1 MTARMDLAISVFN
14 SITMLQRTVPAI
26 DTSEVKINGKM
37 LITANNSQTIML
49 TMRFVK
55 SVAVK
60 INVKYMIKSL
70 NVLLGLLIT

>member
-1 MTARMDLAISVFN
+1 
-14 SITMLQRTVPAI
+14 MLQRTVPAI

>member
-1 MTARMDLAISVFN
+1 MDLAISVFN